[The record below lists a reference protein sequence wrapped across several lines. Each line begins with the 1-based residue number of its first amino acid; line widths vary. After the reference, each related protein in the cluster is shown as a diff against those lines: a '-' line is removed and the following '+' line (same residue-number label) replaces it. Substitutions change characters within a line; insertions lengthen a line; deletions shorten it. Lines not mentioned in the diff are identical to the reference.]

1 MLIQRAGPG
10 SQPPEPGR
18 PRLRPPD
25 GGAAADGRDH
35 RAADGAALAMPSRR
49 DWLRVLATSAAGALT
64 AAITGALPAA
74 LSALPAPALAQALR
88 QGSAVAVTSADL
100 QERDEPE
107 PGLYLNAQFEFEP
120 TQAIEDAV
128 RRGIPVYFAID
139 FELVRNR
146 WYWFDKRIVTDTL
159 VYRISYSPLT
169 RQFRL
174 SRGALAQPFETL
186 AEALATIRTV
196 RDWKVSD
203 QRSLG
208 SAGHLQARLR
218 LRLDTSMLPK
228 PFQVDTLTNR
238 DWVLASDWHAVAIV
252 ADAAR

>member
-1 MLIQRAGPG
+1 VLSPGAGPG
-10 SQPPEPGR
+10 SR
-18 PRLRPPD
+18 
-25 GGAAADGRDH
+25 
-35 RAADGAALAMPSRR
+35 RAADHVADRPARSACLGARSRR
-49 DWLRVLATSAAGALT
+49 DGLRLLAASAVGAV
-64 AAITGALPAA
+64 TGTLVAA
-74 LSALPAPALAQALR
+74 LSALPAPARAQALR
-88 QGSAVAVTSADL
+88 QGSAVAVISADL
-100 QERDEPE
+100 QARDEPE
-107 PGLYLNAQFEFEP
+107 PGLYLNAQFDFEP

-139 FELVRNR
+139 FELVRSR
-146 WYWFDKRIVTDTL
+146 WYWLDKRLITAAL

-174 SRGALAQPFETL
+174 SRGALAQPYETL

-203 QRSLG
+203 QPALA

-238 DWVLASDWHAVAIV
+238 DWVLASDWHAVPIV
-252 ADAAR
+252 ADAAH